1 MIKWKSPA
9 AGLIT
14 SPFFARKKKKNSVI
28 STYKKRQLQAC
39 ISLGSTNCEWK
50 LIVTQVPISTRN
62 FFE

>member
-14 SPFFARKKKKNSVI
+14 SPFFARKKTSVI
-28 STYKKRQLQAC
+28 STHKKRQLQAC

-50 LIVTQVPISTRN
+50 LIVTQVPISTLN